1 MTIEH
6 YDQWFEYFNSTYA
19 EDVAGLNLRNCSMQD
34 FLDQVVI
41 SKPHP
46 RAFLLLTIDFFDFAL
61 SCSGPLH
68 HLQSASGTGLA
79 FIMFTEAVLSMPGSQ
94 VWAVLF
100 FIMLFF
106 LGLSSMFGNVEGVLS
121 PLKDL
126 KVVPAWMPDQIV
138 IGEGPAV
145 QDVLQYG
152 KQTVFHFGRLVRD
165 QLHGVLCGGPHLHP
179 GLRKLLGGGLQ

>member
-6 YDQWFEYFNSTYA
+6 YDQWFEYFNSTYPG
-19 EDVAGLNLRNCSMQD
+19 DVAGLSLRECSMER
-34 FLDQVVI
+34 FLDQVAI
-41 SKPHP
+41 AKPHP
-46 RAFLLLTIDFFDFAL
+46 CACPFLTIHLLTLAL
-61 SCSGPLH
+61 SCSGLLH

-126 KVVPAWMPDQIV
+126 KVIPAWIPDQIV
-138 IGEGPAV
+138 IGEGSAM
-145 QDVLQYG
+145 QDVTNAG
-152 KQTVFHFGRLVRD
+152 NRHRF
-165 QLHGVLCGGPHLHP
+165 
-179 GLRKLLGGGLQ
+179 